1 MVYADGVDA
10 RLMRRLIS
18 RLGSEERVQNA
29 LILTGFISK
38 LEKKSGAVNIAR
50 AKRVRQNFEELVGVS
65 FQEFQRLTETN

>member
-1 MVYADGVDA
+1 VVYADGVDA

-38 LEKKSGAVNIAR
+38 LEKKSGAANIAR